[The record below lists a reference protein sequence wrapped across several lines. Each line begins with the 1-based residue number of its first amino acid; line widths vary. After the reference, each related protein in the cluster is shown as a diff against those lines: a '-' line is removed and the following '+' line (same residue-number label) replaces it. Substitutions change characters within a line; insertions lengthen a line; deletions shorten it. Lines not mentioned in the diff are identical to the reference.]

1 MFAECLEVMVDV
13 LSAGRARK
21 GCNIEAWL
29 LAQCLHGNVSLTAQ
43 ISPLRREHGLSEI
56 TVGLRQGGVVEGQTV
71 APPWWRWHW
80 HPLTIRLPGT
90 RVPMM
95 NANPDA
101 ITCPHSTRR

>member
-56 TVGLRQGGVVEGQTV
+56 TVGLRQGGGRGADGRASVVAI
-71 APPWWRWHW
+71 APTDNKTARYACS
-80 HPLTIRLPGT
+80 
-90 RVPMM
+90 
-95 NANPDA
+95 NDE
-101 ITCPHSTRR
+101 CKS